1 MSVNVDLFPEIEL
14 GNIVSCRQDWAYAS
28 ACCWTAATAQYAGEE
43 LGIKIPYTVKCDKA
57 REHPALRV
65 YTRSIAV

>member
-28 ACCWTAATAQYAGEE
+28 ACCWTAATAQYAGARVRHQN
-43 LGIKIPYTVKCDKA
+43 TVYGQV
-57 REHPALRV
+57 R
-65 YTRSIAV
+65 